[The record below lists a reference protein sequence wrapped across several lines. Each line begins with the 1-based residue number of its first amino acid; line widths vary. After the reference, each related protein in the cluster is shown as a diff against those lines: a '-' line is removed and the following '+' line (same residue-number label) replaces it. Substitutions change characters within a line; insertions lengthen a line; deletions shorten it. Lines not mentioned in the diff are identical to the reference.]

1 MSKLEI
7 EKSKLSKRVL
17 EFRRKN
23 REFNRQVEHWYA
35 MLPLKIGGI
44 LLTGVAIGMK
54 LK

>member
-17 EFRRKN
+17 EFRKKN
-23 REFNRQVEHWYA
+23 REFNERVEHWYA
-35 MLPLKIGGI
+35 MLPIKIAGL